1 MLGFGAR
8 FVGGR
13 SRLLRLADISEDSK
27 KASEIKSLR
36 PRWEASENCLAL
48 TFVSSR
54 SQF

>member
-13 SRLLRLADISEDSK
+13 SRLLRLADISDSK